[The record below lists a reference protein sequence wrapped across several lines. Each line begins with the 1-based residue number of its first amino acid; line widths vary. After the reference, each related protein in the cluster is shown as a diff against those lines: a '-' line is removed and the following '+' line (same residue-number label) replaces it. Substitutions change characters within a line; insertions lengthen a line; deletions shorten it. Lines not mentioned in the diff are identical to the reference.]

1 MNMYT
6 MWYER
11 VSRWYEKTWVR
22 KTRYSAGSNCVHK
35 SLNELTNI
43 NISKEKWQKSIVK
56 FIVVNA
62 FAPKLKIFSSKKN
75 EYITHGR
82 SMEIP
87 RREVG
92 VGQKGNTS
100 TRRFEAEVE
109 F

>member
-1 MNMYT
+1 MYS

-11 VSRWYEKTWVR
+11 VSRWYEKMWVR

-35 SLNELTNI
+35 SLNGLTDI
-43 NISKEKWQKSIVK
+43 NISKEKWQKRIVK

-62 FAPKLKIFSSKKN
+62 FAPKLKMFSSKKN